1 MSDETVNSVA
11 TPEETEPTVEAVQ
24 APEATPAEEAIGE
37 LASPGAAAAEA
48 ETAATVTA
56 TTDVPAPVDTPTA
69 EPAPAAPRAAKAA
82 APPPAPEKP
91 EEPFVIHFQGTG
103 EKERGRRKV
112 RQGKV
117 ISNKMQKTIVVAVES
132 RVRHPL
138 YGKFMKRTKKFKAHD
153 ETNQCGEGDLV
164 EIMETRPLSKDK
176 NWRLVRIIEKAK

>member
-11 TPEETEPTVEAVQ
+11 TPEETEPTVDAVN

-37 LASPGAAAAEA
+37 LATPTEA
-48 ETAATVTA
+48 AATVTGA
-56 TTDVPAPVDTPTA
+56 ADAPAAVDTPTA
-69 EPAPAAPRAAKAA
+69 EPAPVVARAPHT
-82 APPPAPEKP
+82 PPAPAPAQAAPK
-91 EEPFVIHFQGTG
+91 EPFVIHFEGTG

-117 ISNKMQKTIVVAVES
+117 VSNKMEKTIVVAVES

-153 ETNQCGEGDLV
+153 ETNQCGEGDTV